1 VKCDLKRRNP
11 RPKRYEMQEI
21 FVVFAAIRQGKGL
34 QIVLSRLPKEEKRK
48 AKAKAKAREKGN
60 VDGNCEEEKK
70 EK

>member
-1 VKCDLKRRNP
+1 
-11 RPKRYEMQEI
+11 MQEI